1 VTANE
6 IATPQHA
13 SAATIGSLVAD
24 AHTSFSTLLHGEIE
38 LAKLEVKASVKNA
51 GTGAGIFIAAAAL
64 LVFSLTFGL
73 IALAEG
79 LIALHLW
86 RWVAYLIVFGFL
98 VILALLLVLLGVRK
112 VKRIKAPTE
121 TIATTKDTVTA
132 LMQATSHQ

>member
-1 VTANE
+1 VTANQ
-6 IATPQHA
+6 TVSPQHA
-13 SAATIGSLVAD
+13 SEPTIGSLVAD

-51 GTGAGIFIAAAAL
+51 GTGAGLFAAAAVL

-79 LIALHLW
+79 LVALHLW

-98 VILALLLVLLGVRK
+98 VLLAVLLVLFGYRK
-112 VKRIKAPTE
+112 IRRVKAPTQ
-121 TIATTKDTVTA
+121 TIDTTKSTVAA
-132 LMQATSHQ
+132 LRHATSSQ